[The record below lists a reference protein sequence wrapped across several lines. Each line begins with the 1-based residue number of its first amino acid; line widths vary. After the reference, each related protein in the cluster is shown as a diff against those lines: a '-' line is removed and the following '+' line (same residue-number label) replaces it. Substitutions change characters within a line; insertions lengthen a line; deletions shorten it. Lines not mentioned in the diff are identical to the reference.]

1 MTPQVMSL
9 IQRTF
14 TGALRARALSL
25 YAAVIACGAVVWQV
39 LGGVLV
45 GADLLGTGWRPVF
58 LVNVPI
64 GIALVVLAR

>member
-45 GADLLGTGWRPVF
+45 SADLLGTGWRPVL